1 MADTL
6 LTSKAVLVDRQ
17 PVVLY
22 SSLEDLGALVANLPE
37 DKRRS
42 ISATAD
48 TISASVQG
56 FNLGVRVADRTPFSS
71 VTFRQIDGSPV
82 EFSLKAVFDSVDDP
96 SNPDA
101 DCKTNFHIELAAQLG
116 GMLKMMLGGKLQ
128 KALDGIAQ
136 MIADAASGRDVNL
149 PAEDYLK

>member
-6 LTSKAVLVDRQ
+6 LTSKTVLVDRQ

-22 SSLEDLGALVANLPE
+22 SSLENLGTLVANLPE